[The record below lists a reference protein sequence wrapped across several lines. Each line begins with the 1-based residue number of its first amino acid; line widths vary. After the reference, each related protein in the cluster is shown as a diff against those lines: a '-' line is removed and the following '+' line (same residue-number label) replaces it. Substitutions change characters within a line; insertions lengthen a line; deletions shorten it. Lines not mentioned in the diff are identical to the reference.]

1 MSSTCSR
8 DYSFSQCNL
17 TKVILL
23 TMCMAEKK
31 KSHATQPLK
40 YKADGLLNGIGF
52 VLPTLIPHSS
62 L

>member
-1 MSSTCSR
+1 
-8 DYSFSQCNL
+8 
-17 TKVILL
+17 
-23 TMCMAEKK
+23 MAEKK